1 MARIIIAR
9 WWPCMVG
16 VDVERP
22 GLKRLFV
29 RKTPGGSGQGG
40 ASLLVTLIGL
50 VCLAAVA
57 VAGWLAWWVHA
68 PLALRLSPGATVL
81 DVKVAAGSSAQ
92 RAVRDV
98 VAAGVAEPAWLLQ
111 AGLRLSGQ
119 DGQIK
124 AGSYELPPG
133 ITPLQLLD
141 KLVRGDTAV
150 RSVTLVEGW
159 TFMQMRAALQKA
171 EYLVPDTQALGPEN
185 IMKSIGRT
193 GQHPEGRFFPDTYVY
208 PKGSSDVDV
217 WRQAATAM
225 DRKLAEAW
233 GQRAANLP
241 LKTPEDALILAS
253 IIEKETGRE
262 ADRKL
267 VSGVFINRLRI
278 GMRLQ
283 TDPTVAYGA
292 GPDFDGRLRRK
303 HLDTDTP
310 YNTYTRAGL
319 PPTPIAAPG
328 WASLL
333 AAVQPATTRAFYFVA
348 RGDGSSQFSET
359 LPEHNQAVRRY
370 ILKQP

>member
-1 MARIIIAR
+1 MR
-9 WWPCMVG
+9 
-16 VDVERP
+16 
-22 GLKRLFV
+22 
-29 RKTPGGSGQGG
+29 
-40 ASLLVTLIGL
+40 
-50 VCLAAVA
+50 LAAL
-57 VAGWLAWWVHA
+57 AGVFVLVVLAAAAWVAWWVQA
-68 PLALRLSPGATVL
+68 PLTLRLQPGATVL
-81 DVKVAAGSSAQ
+81 DLKVAAGSSAQ
-92 RAVRDV
+92 RAVRDA
-98 VAAGVAEPAWLLQ
+98 VAAGVDEPLWLMQ
-111 AGLRLSGQ
+111 GALRLSGQ
-119 DGQIK
+119 GAQIK

-141 KLVRGDTAV
+141 KLVRGDQAV

-159 TFMQMRAALQKA
+159 TFVQMRAALQKA
-171 EYLVPDTQALGPEN
+171 EHLTPDAQAQGIEN
-185 IMKSIGRT
+185 IMISIGRP

-208 PKGSSDVDV
+208 PKGSSDLDV

-233 GQRAANLP
+233 AGRDANLP
-241 LKTPEDALILAS
+241 LKSPDEALILAS
-253 IIEKETGRE
+253 IVEKETGSA

-267 VSGVFINRLRI
+267 VAGVFVNRLRL

-310 YNTYTRAGL
+310 YNTYTRTGL

-328 WASLL
+328 WASLQ
-333 AAVQPATTRAFYFVA
+333 AAVHPAATRALYFVA
-348 RGDGSSQFSET
+348 KGDGASQFSES
-359 LPEHNQAVRRY
+359 LAEHNQAVRRY

>member
-1 MARIIIAR
+1 MH
-9 WWPCMVG
+9 
-16 VDVERP
+16 
-22 GLKRLFV
+22 V
-29 RKTPGGSGQGG
+29 RKAPRRPGQGG
-40 ASLLVTLIGL
+40 ASLRATLVGV
-50 VCLAAVA
+50 VCLAALA
-57 VAGWLAWWVHA
+57 VAGWLAWWVQA
-68 PLALRLSPGATVL
+68 PLALRLPPGASVL

-92 RAVRDV
+92 RAVRDA
-98 VAAGVAEPAWLLQ
+98 VAAGVNEPAWLLQ
-111 AGLRLSGQ
+111 AALRVSGQ

-141 KLVRGDTAV
+141 KLVQGDTAV

-159 TFMQMRAALQKA
+159 TFVQMRAALQKA
-171 EYLVPDTQALGPEN
+171 EHLSFDTQALDAEN
-185 IMKSIGRT
+185 IMKLIGRA

-217 WRQAATAM
+217 WRQAAQAM

-233 GQRAANLP
+233 GARDPNLP
-241 LKTPEDALILAS
+241 LITPEQALILAS
-253 IIEKETGRE
+253 IIEKETGLE

-267 VSGVFINRLRI
+267 VSGVFINRLRL

-292 GPDFDGRLRRK
+292 GTDFDGRLRRK

-328 WASLL
+328 WASLQ
-333 AAVQPATTRAFYFVA
+333 AAVQPANTRALYFVA
-348 RGDGSSQFSET
+348 RGDGTSQFSQS

>member
-1 MARIIIAR
+1 MR
-9 WWPCMVG
+9 
-16 VDVERP
+16 
-22 GLKRLFV
+22 
-29 RKTPGGSGQGG
+29 
-40 ASLLVTLIGL
+40 
-50 VCLAAVA
+50 LAALSGVLALAVLA
-57 VAGWLAWWVHA
+57 VAAWVAWWVQA
-68 PLALRLSPGATVL
+68 PLALRLQPGATVL
-81 DVKVAAGSSAQ
+81 DLKVATGSSAQ
-92 RAVRDV
+92 RAVRDA
-98 VAAGVAEPAWLLQ
+98 VAAGVDEPLWLMQ
-111 AGLRLSGQ
+111 GALRLSGQ
-119 DGQIK
+119 AAQIK

-141 KLVRGDTAV
+141 KLVRGDQAV

-159 TFMQMRAALQKA
+159 TFVQMHLAIQKA
-171 EYLVPDTQALGPEN
+171 EHLTPDTQAQGTEN
-185 IMKSIGRT
+185 IMKSIGRP

-208 PKGSSDVDV
+208 PKGSSDLDV

-233 GQRAANLP
+233 AGRDANLP
-241 LKTPEDALILAS
+241 LKSPDEALILAS
-253 IIEKETGRE
+253 IIEKETGSA

-267 VSGVFINRLRI
+267 VAGVFVNRLRL

-328 WASLL
+328 WASLQ
-333 AAVQPATTRAFYFVA
+333 AAVHPAATRALYFVA
-348 RGDGSSQFSET
+348 KGDGASQFSES
-359 LPEHNQAVRRY
+359 LAEHNQAVRRY

>member
-1 MARIIIAR
+1 MEG
-9 WWPCMVG
+9 W
-16 VDVERP
+16 
-22 GLKRLFV
+22 GLNRLLSVVAAKRQ
-29 RKTPGGSGQGG
+29 TG
-40 ASLLVTLIGL
+40 ASLLVTL
-50 VCLAAVA
+50 LALL
-57 VAGWLAWWVHA
+57 VAGVVALAIWLAWWMHA
-68 PLALRLSPGATVL
+68 PLALRLQPGAPVL

-92 RAVRDV
+92 RAVRDL
-98 VAAGVAEPAWLLQ
+98 VAAGVAEPTWLLQ
-111 AGLRLSGQ
+111 GALRLSGQ
-119 DGQIK
+119 DGHIK

-133 ITPLQLLD
+133 ITPLGLLD

-150 RSVTLVEGW
+150 RGVTLVEGW
-159 TFMQMRAALQKA
+159 TFVQMRAALQQA
-171 EYLVPDTQALGPEN
+171 EHLVPDTQALEPEK
-185 IMKSIGRT
+185 IMKTIGRS

-217 WRQAATAM
+217 WRHAAQAM

-241 LKTPEDALILAS
+241 LKSPDEALILAS
-253 IIEKETGRE
+253 IIEKETGLE

-333 AAVQPATTRAFYFVA
+333 AAVQPASTKAMYFVA
-348 RGDGSSQFSET
+348 RGDGSSQFSEN
-359 LPEHNQAVRRY
+359 LSQHNQAVRRY